1 MVPDLSAFDSFEIAI
16 EMFPRCLPLLGN
28 VLLGV
33 PHALW
38 IEAFRYHGGIGFGC
52 IPFSDS
58 NLHHLNGA
66 GVVLFFSWCFS
77 VGVYSKGCYT
87 AL

>member
-1 MVPDLSAFDSFEIAI
+1 MVFFVFSVCLRKDLSS
-16 EMFPRCLPLLGN
+16 
-28 VLLGV
+28 
-33 PHALW
+33 H
-38 IEAFRYHGGIGFGC
+38 EAFLLQGPPLRTRHSVGFGG

-77 VGVYSKGCYT
+77 VGVYSKGCYK